1 MAPRRL
7 CPWDDAIA
15 VTAAQVRE
23 VFQRLYVAGQWQIGD
38 PPVLV
43 VVDAGYDVT
52 RLAFLLADL
61 PVELLG
67 RMRSDRVLYFP
78 PAPQPAGKRGRKPK
92 RGAEFAF
99 EVAAT
104 QPVPS
109 VTTVTDTTHYG
120 KAVATA
126 WDRLHPLL
134 VRRSAWA
141 DHPEGEPPVI
151 EGTVIRLQVDH
162 LRGDRSPKPVWLW
175 WSATAATAG
184 DVDRLWQ
191 AFLRRVGLTGPS
203 APPGPGRTASR
214 AHDPAR
220 GCGVRRR
227 FGCGTARPRAGDARA
242 RRTLLRPRPSR
253 TRVGGP
259 IVAETGGFRFDWRR
273 RRFRL
278 PRGGVFRGVGPPV
291 PGWRAARGPT
301 ALSWPCL
308 GRRGECSR
316 QDSICAHSSGEH
328 ASHIAVGPSELQE
341 RRCCGATSR
350 MPGGYDP
357 NFVHCPSET
366 TSTEPSTTLMAVCS
380 SMA

>member
-134 VRRSAWA
+134 VRRS
-141 DHPEGEPPVI
+141 
-151 EGTVIRLQVDH
+151 
-162 LRGDRSPKPVWLW
+162 
-175 WSATAATAG
+175 
-184 DVDRLWQ
+184 
-191 AFLRRVGLTGPS
+191 
-203 APPGPGRTASR
+203 
-214 AHDPAR
+214 
-220 GCGVRRR
+220 
-227 FGCGTARPRAGDARA
+227 
-242 RRTLLRPRPSR
+242 
-253 TRVGGP
+253 
-259 IVAETGGFRFDWRR
+259 
-273 RRFRL
+273 
-278 PRGGVFRGVGPPV
+278 
-291 PGWRAARGPT
+291 
-301 ALSWPCL
+301 
-308 GRRGECSR
+308 
-316 QDSICAHSSGEH
+316 
-328 ASHIAVGPSELQE
+328 
-341 RRCCGATSR
+341 
-350 MPGGYDP
+350 
-357 NFVHCPSET
+357 
-366 TSTEPSTTLMAVCS
+366 
-380 SMA
+380 